1 MLTPS
6 QIRTFEISGLLRLPA
21 VLRPEPAD
29 LHRENIQ
36 RLARRSGAWK
46 AGVWH
51 RRFGAEDGRLL
62 KRIRKSTEL
71 GSFVSPEVHQLMVEL
86 VGRRPITPWTD
97 QPELLF
103 TLPRS
108 SRSGPRVTPA
118 EPAETAPSELRVRR
132 HFAWHV
138 DIERL
143 AEPGVTGVQFFTFL
157 DTVEPGG
164 GATVAV
170 TGSHRLVN
178 DGTRMRFEEVKA
190 ELAGRPFFRDL
201 FSRDATPE
209 DTLGAVGR
217 ADGVDLQ
224 VVELVGQPGDVYLMD
239 LRVLHSRS
247 PNTREAARMM
257 VTQRFLLE
265 SVRHQIKRRYSGL
278 AAARAA

>member
-6 QIRTFEISGLLRLPA
+6 QIRTFETSGLLRLPA
-21 VLRPEPAD
+21 MLRPETAD

-46 AGVWH
+46 DGVWH
-51 RRFGAEDGRLL
+51 RRSRAEDGRLL

-71 GSFVSPEVHQLMVEL
+71 GSFVSPEVYQLLVEL
-86 VGRRPITPWTD
+86 VGRRPITPWVD

-103 TLPRS
+103 SLPK
-108 SRSGPRVTPA
+108 SGRPGQTSTTA
-118 EPAETAPSELRVRR
+118 EPAETAPSEQRVHR

-143 AEPGVTGVQFFTFL
+143 PEGGVTGVQFFTFL

-170 TGSHRLVN
+170 TGSHHLVN
-178 DGTRMRFEEVKA
+178 DGTRMRFEAVKA
-190 ELAGRPFFRDL
+190 ELARRPFFRDL
-201 FSRDATPE
+201 FSRDARPE

-217 ADGVDLQ
+217 ADGVDLD
-224 VVELVGQPGDVYLMD
+224 VVELVGQPGDVYVMD

-247 PNTREAARMM
+247 PNTRDTARMM

-265 SVRHQIKRRYSGL
+265 SVRHQVKRRYCGL